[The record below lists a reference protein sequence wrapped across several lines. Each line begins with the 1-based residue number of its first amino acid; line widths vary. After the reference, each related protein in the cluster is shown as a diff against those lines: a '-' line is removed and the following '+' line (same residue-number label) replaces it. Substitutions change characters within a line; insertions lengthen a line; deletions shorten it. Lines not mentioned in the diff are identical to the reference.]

1 MILLRLLGI
10 GAVYGVGFMFV
21 KSLFPEPFV
30 LLILQGGQS
39 SEGDLTMLALV
50 YMGVGLLAGLIAGPL
65 FGGALLLRRG
75 RSEGSGPRLV
85 LSLALALLTGLIS
98 GILTLIVYAT
108 GILPG
113 GGVLDPL
120 RLIEGS
126 NHPPGVPLLVAWTIA
141 RDLLPAGLAGLFLSP
156 WPEARSNDS
165 TLPKDHRN
173 RKVTP
178 GRSSLSTRPGLAAF
192 GRQHGGSTALS
203 ASQPALLRTRKLHSC
218 IADKPPGE
226 AGQRAA

>member
-39 SEGDLTMLALV
+39 SEGDLTTLALV
-50 YMGVGLLAGLIAGPL
+50 YMGVGLLAGLIAGPI
-65 FGGALLLRRG
+65 FGGALLLWPG

-98 GILTLIVYAT
+98 GILTLVVYAA

-120 RLIEGS
+120 RLIGHS

-156 WPEARSNDS
+156 
-165 TLPKDHRN
+165 
-173 RKVTP
+173 
-178 GRSSLSTRPGLAAF
+178 LAGGALQRLYAAE
-192 GRQHGGSTALS
+192 RQQIQKGFSW
-203 ASQPALLRTRKLHSC
+203 
-218 IADKPPGE
+218 E
-226 AGQRAA
+226 E